1 MLRPA
6 LFALVVSLGVL
17 GVASAKP
24 DKPDPKSSSSQRQYQ
39 KLRKLNPVW
48 AKQLKTTKVKKPVEL
63 LQEKAP
69 DFSKLQ
75 RMTIEDKAAA
85 LDSDET
91 AISGPIRLTARQPY
105 VDDAHYVDFF
115 SNGGILSYRTQRDY
129 VHLYTSKPEIKP
141 FAQLFLKA
149 APNKRYLVECLV
161 QAQAGA
167 SQTISASD
175 GEVTYSVQGGDQ
187 ATLLFVVAPKPTE
200 RQVQIDITATG
211 SWYYDGCEISWN

>member
-6 LFALVVSLGVL
+6 LFALVVSFGVL

-24 DKPDPKSSSSQRQYQ
+24 DPKPSSSQEKRQLQ

-48 AKQLKTTKVKKPVEL
+48 AKQLKTTKLQKPVEV
-63 LQEKAP
+63 LQEKLP

-85 LDSDET
+85 LEADET

-105 VDDAHYVDFF
+105 VDDSHYVEFF
-115 SNGGILSYRTQRDY
+115 GNGATVSYRTERDY
-129 VHLYTSKPEIKP
+129 VHLHTTNPSIKP
-141 FAQLFLKA
+141 RVRLVLRA
-149 APNKRYLVECLV
+149 APNKRYLVECAV
-161 QAQAGA
+161 EGQTGGA
-167 SQTISASD
+167 DTISATD
-175 GEVTYSVQGGDQ
+175 YNVTYSVQGDAR

-200 RQVQIDITATG
+200 RKVEIDITSTG
-211 SWYYDGCEISWN
+211 AWYYDGCEISWS